1 MTLTDLWKDFV
12 TIFST
17 KGRRKL
23 RELEKIQDKTFRI
36 KTTLDTS
43 RENMDKALTTA
54 MEELGVADYNLK
66 ELKAKQTQIQDHF
79 IRSVDQGDEEN
90 QQIFMAELQTLDA
103 EIVEGENTVQYLKD
117 LVESIKD
124 KRKQLAID
132 VTDAERILRVSAARY
147 RAADTMLRANAG
159 NIPTDVFR
167 EIEEIKEQSVRL
179 QQRNVAITQ
188 VADLDQKRT
197 LKAAIARNNTYNA
210 LPAAELAAKIKA
222 ERLENKG

>member
-1 MTLTDLWKDFV
+1 MTLTDLWKDFIV
-12 TIFST
+12 IFST

-36 KTTLDTS
+36 KTTLNTS
-43 RENMDKALTTA
+43 RANMDNALITA
-54 MEELGVADYNLK
+54 MEEFGVATENLK
-66 ELKAKQTQIQDHF
+66 ELSGKQTQIQDHF
-79 IRSVDQGDEEN
+79 LRSVDQGNEDD
-90 QQIFMAELQTLDA
+90 QQIFMAELQTLEA
-103 EIVEGENTVQYLKD
+103 EIVEAKTTVQYLTD
-117 LVESIKD
+117 LVENVKD
-124 KRKQLAID
+124 KRKQLDLDI
-132 VTDAERILRVSAARY
+132 TNAERILRVSAARY
-147 RAADTMLRANAG
+147 RAAETMLKANAG

-197 LKAAIARNNTYNA
+197 VKAAIARNNYNA